1 MKAITALYLAQA
13 KEFLRSSSVFFVLI
27 LPVVFG
33 VFFGLVFGGG
43 GSNFTLQ
50 VGIANEDTGS
60 TGEQFVRSV
69 TPAETEE
76 GIEVVVGTRQEL
88 LDALEKAELHIVL
101 IVPENMTASLA
112 SGQTATVE
120 VYYDSSRQASSSIGL
135 GIVRTLIN
143 ETNLA
148 MSGVPR
154 LLTMNEQAV
163 QSHPLRSVDFYMPG
177 MLGVAL
183 LWLGVFGTAQPVI
196 SQRTTQVFRRIGITP
211 ISKATMLTAEVSLR
225 VTIGLLQA
233 AIFLLVGYF
242 GFQVGVMNWL
252 PFIGAVLLGTLVFV
266 SMGYVIVGLAR
277 TAESGAAIG
286 QLIQFPMMMLSG
298 SIMSAEFLPAFFQ
311 PIVAAMPLTYLS
323 DLLRQTMVGMTP
335 MYSMSFDF
343 AVLGAWFIGLSLLAV
358 RLWRWE

>member
-13 KEFLRSSSVFFVLI
+13 REFLRSSSVFFVLI
-27 LPVVFG
+27 LPITFG
-33 VFFGLVFGGG
+33 AFFGLVFTVGGD
-43 GSNFTLQ
+43 FTLQ
-50 VGIANEDTGS
+50 VGIANEDAGS
-60 TGEQFVRSV
+60 TGEQFTRSV
-69 TPAETEE
+69 IPSETEE
-76 GIEVVVGTRQEL
+76 GIEVTLGTRQEL

-101 IVPENMTASLA
+101 IVPENLTASLA
-112 SGQTATVE
+112 AGQAATVE
-120 VYYDSSRQASSSIGL
+120 VYYDSSRQESSSIGL

-154 LLTMNEQAV
+154 LLTMNEQPI

-211 ISKATMLTAEVSLR
+211 ISKTTMLIAEVSWR
-225 VTIGLLQA
+225 VTVGLLQA
-233 AIFLLVGYF
+233 VIFLLIGYF
-242 GFQVGVMNWL
+242 GFHVGVKDWL

-298 SIMSAEFLPAFFQ
+298 SIMSADLLPGFFR
-311 PIVAAMPLTYLS
+311 PIIAAMPLTYLS
-323 DLLRQTMVGMTP
+323 DLLHQTMVGMTP
-335 MYSMSFDF
+335 MYPMHVDF
-343 AVLGAWFIGLSLLAV
+343 AVLGAWFVGLSLLAV

>member
-1 MKAITALYLAQA
+1 MKAIAALYLAQA
-13 KEFLRSSSVFFVLI
+13 REFLRDRSSGFFVLL
-27 LPVVFG
+27 LPIAFG
-33 VFFGLVFGGG
+33 VFFGLVFAGG
-43 GSNFTLQ
+43 GSFTLQ
-50 VGIANEDTGS
+50 MGVANEDAGS
-60 TGEQFVRSV
+60 TGEQFVHSV
-69 TPAETEE
+69 TPPETGE
-76 GIEVVVGTRQEL
+76 GIEAILGTRQEL
-88 LDALEKAELHIVL
+88 LAALEKAELHIVL

-112 SGQTATVE
+112 SGQPATVE
-120 VYYDSSRQASSSIGL
+120 VYYDSSRSASSGIGL

-148 MSGVPR
+148 MSGATR
-154 LLTMNEQAV
+154 LLTMSEKAV

-196 SQRTTQVFRRIGITP
+196 SQRTTQVFRRLGITP
-211 ISKATMLTAEVSLR
+211 ISKATLLTAEVSWR
-225 VTIGLLQA
+225 VTVGLLQVLT
-233 AIFLLVGYF
+233 FLLVGYF
-242 GFQVGVMNWL
+242 GFQVGVKDWL

-266 SMGYVIVGLAR
+266 SLGYVIVGLAR
-277 TAESGAAIG
+277 SAESGAAIG

-298 SIMSAEFLPAFFQ
+298 SIMAVDFLPGFFQ

-335 MYSMSFDF
+335 MYPMIVDF
-343 AVLGAWFIGLSLLAV
+343 AVLGAWFVGLSVLAA

>member
-13 KEFLRSSSVFFVLI
+13 REFLRSSSVFFVLI
-27 LPVVFG
+27 LPVAFG

-43 GSNFTLQ
+43 SSFTLQ
-50 VGIANEDTGS
+50 VGIANEDAGS

-76 GIEVVVGTRQEL
+76 GIEVIVGTRQEL
-88 LDALEKAELHIVL
+88 LASLEKAELHIVL
-101 IVPENMTASLA
+101 VVPENMTASLA

-148 MSGVPR
+148 MSDAPR
-154 LLTMNEQAV
+154 LLTMSEKAV
-163 QSHPLRSVDFYMPG
+163 QSHPLRPVDFYMPG

-211 ISKATMLTAEVSLR
+211 ISKSTMLTAEVSLR

-233 AIFLLVGYF
+233 VIFLLVGYF
-242 GFQVGVMNWL
+242 GFKVGVMNWL
-252 PFIGAVLLGTLVFV
+252 PFVGAVLLGTLVFV

-277 TAESGAAIG
+277 TAESGAALG

-298 SIMSAEFLPAFFQ
+298 SIMSADFLPDFFK

-335 MYSMSFDF
+335 MYPMSIDF
-343 AVLGAWFIGLSLLAV
+343 AVLGAWFVGLSLLAV

>member
-13 KEFLRSSSVFFVLI
+13 REFLRSSSVFFVLI

-43 GSNFTLQ
+43 GSFALQ
-50 VGIANEDTGS
+50 LGIVNEDAGS
-60 TGEQFVRSV
+60 TGEQFIHSV
-69 TPAETEE
+69 TPSESEA
-76 GIEVVVGTRQEL
+76 GIEVTSGTRQEL
-88 LDALEKAELHIVL
+88 LAGLDRAELHVVL
-101 IVPENMTASLA
+101 ILPKNMTDSLA
-112 SGQTATVE
+112 SGQAATIE
-120 VYYDSSRQASSSIGL
+120 VYYDSSRPSSSGIGL

-148 MSGVPR
+148 LSGAPR
-154 LLTMNEQAV
+154 SLTMNEKAV

-183 LWLGVFGTAQPVI
+183 LWLGIFGTAQPVI

-211 ISKATMLTAEVSLR
+211 ISKATILTAEISLR
-225 VTIGLLQA
+225 VTIGMLQA
-233 AIFLLVGYF
+233 LIFLLVGYF
-242 GFQVGVMNWL
+242 GFQVGVKDWL
-252 PFIGAVLLGTLVFV
+252 PFISAVLLGTLVFV
-266 SMGYVIVGLAR
+266 SMGYVIVGMAR

-298 SIMSAEFLPAFFQ
+298 SIMSADLLPGFFQ
-311 PIVAAMPLTYLS
+311 PIIAAMPLTYLS

-335 MYSMSFDF
+335 IYPMTTDF
-343 AVLGAWFIGLSLLAV
+343 AVLGAWFAGLSLLAV

>member
-1 MKAITALYLAQA
+1 MKSISALYLAQA
-13 KEFLRSSSVFFVLI
+13 REFLRDRSSIFFVL
-27 LPVVFG
+27 LMPVVFG

-43 GSNFTLQ
+43 GSFTLQ
-50 VGIANEDTGS
+50 LGIVNQDTGS
-60 TGEQFVRSV
+60 TGEQFIQRV
-69 TPAETEE
+69 TPPDAEG
-76 GIEVVVGTRQEL
+76 GIAVITGTRQKL
-88 LDALEKAELHIVL
+88 LASLDKAELHIVL
-101 IVPENMTASLA
+101 VLPENMTAALA
-112 SGQTATVE
+112 SGQAATVE
-120 VYYDSSRQASSSIGL
+120 VFYDSSRSSSSGIGL

-143 ETNLA
+143 ETNLS

-154 LLTMNEQAV
+154 LLTMDEKVV

-196 SQRTTQVFRRIGITP
+196 TQRTTQVYRRIGITP
-211 ISKATMLTAEVSLR
+211 ISKTALLTAEVSWR
-225 VTIGLLQA
+225 VTVGLMQA
-233 AIFLLVGYF
+233 ATFLLVGYF
-242 GFQVGVMNWL
+242 GFQVGVKDWL
-252 PFIGAVLLGTLVFV
+252 PFVGAVLLGTFVFV

-277 TAESGAAIG
+277 SPESGAAIG

-298 SIMSAEFLPAFFQ
+298 SIMSADLLPKFFQ

-335 MYSMSFDF
+335 VYPMAVDF
-343 AVLGAWFIGLSLLAV
+343 AVLGAWFVGLSLLAV

>member
-13 KEFLRSSSVFFVLI
+13 KEFLRSSSVFFVLV
-27 LPVVFG
+27 LPVAFA
-33 VFFGLVFGGG
+33 VFFGLVFAGG
-43 GSNFTLQ
+43 GSFTLQ
-50 VGIANEDTGS
+50 VGIANEDAGS
-60 TGEQFVRSV
+60 IGEQFVRSV
-69 TPAETEE
+69 TPPESEE
-76 GIEVVVGTRQEL
+76 GIEVTLGTRQEL
-88 LDALEKAELHIVL
+88 LEALEKAELHIVL
-101 IVPENMTASLA
+101 IVPENMTNKLA
-112 SGQTATVE
+112 TGQTTTID
-120 VYYDSSRQASSSIGL
+120 VYYDSSHQESSSIGL

-148 MSGVPR
+148 MSGAPR
-154 LLTMNEQAV
+154 LVTMSEKAV

-211 ISKATMLTAEVSLR
+211 ISKITMLTAEVSWR
-225 VTIGLLQA
+225 VTVGLLQA
-233 AIFLLVGYF
+233 VIFLLIGYF
-242 GFQVGVMNWL
+242 GFRVGVKDWF

-266 SMGYVIVGLAR
+266 SMGYGIVGVAR

-298 SIMSAEFLPAFFQ
+298 SIMSADLLPGFFQ
-311 PIVAAMPLTYLS
+311 PIIAVMPLTYLS

-335 MYSMSFDF
+335 LYPMAVDF
-343 AVLGAWFIGLSLLAV
+343 AVLGAWFVGLSLLAV

>member
-1 MKAITALYLAQA
+1 MKTITALYLAQA
-13 KEFLRSSSVFFVLI
+13 REFLRDRSSIFFVLL

-43 GSNFTLQ
+43 SSFTLQ
-50 VGIANEDTGS
+50 LGIVNEDTGS
-60 TGEQFVRSV
+60 TGEQFIRSV
-69 TPAETEE
+69 TPPETEE
-76 GIEVVVGTRQEL
+76 GIEVIIGTRQEL
-88 LDALEKAELHIVL
+88 LASLDKAELHIVL
-101 IVPENMTASLA
+101 ILPENMTASLT
-112 SGQTATVE
+112 SGQAATVE
-120 VYYDSSRQASSSIGL
+120 VYYDSSRPSSSGIGL

-143 ETNLA
+143 ETNLS

-154 LLTMNEQAV
+154 LLTMNEKAV

-196 SQRTTQVFRRIGITP
+196 TQRTTQVYRRIGITP
-211 ISKATMLTAEVSLR
+211 ISKTALLTAEVSWR
-225 VTIGLLQA
+225 VTVGLMQA
-233 AIFLLVGYF
+233 ATFLLVGYF
-242 GFQVGVMNWL
+242 GFQVGVKDWL
-252 PFIGAVLLGTLVFV
+252 PFVGAVLLGTFVFV

-298 SIMSAEFLPAFFQ
+298 SIMSADLLPKFFQ

-335 MYSMSFDF
+335 MYSMTVDF
-343 AVLGAWFIGLSLLAV
+343 AVLGAWFVGLSLLAV
-358 RLWRWE
+358 WLWRWE

>member
-1 MKAITALYLAQA
+1 
-13 KEFLRSSSVFFVLI
+13 VLI
-27 LPVVFG
+27 LPIAFG
-33 VFFGLVFGGG
+33 AFFGLVFAGG
-43 GSNFTLQ
+43 GSFTLQ
-50 VGIANEDTGS
+50 VGIANEDAGS
-60 TGEQFVRSV
+60 TGEQFVHSI
-69 TPAETEE
+69 TPTEVEE
-76 GIEVVVGTRQEL
+76 GIEVIIGTREEL

-101 IVPENMTASLA
+101 IVPEDMTDSLA
-112 SGQTATVE
+112 TGQTAVVE
-120 VYYDSSRQASSSIGL
+120 VYYDSSRQATSNIGL
-135 GIVRTLIN
+135 EIVRTLIN

-148 MSGVPR
+148 MSGAPR
-154 LLTMNEQAV
+154 LLMMNEQPV

-211 ISKATMLTAEVSLR
+211 ISKTIMLTAEVSWRLT
-225 VTIGLLQA
+225 VGLLQA
-233 AIFLLVGYF
+233 VIFLLIGYF
-242 GFQVGVMNWL
+242 GFQVGVKTWL

-298 SIMSAEFLPAFFQ
+298 SIMSADLLPGFFQ
-311 PIVAAMPLTYLS
+311 PIIAVMPLTYLS
-323 DLLRQTMVGMTP
+323 DLLRQTMVGMAP
-335 MYSMSFDF
+335 MYPMYVDF
-343 AVLGAWFIGLSLLAV
+343 TVLGAWFVGLSLLAV

>member
-13 KEFLRSSSVFFVLI
+13 REFLRSSSVFFVLI

-33 VFFGLVFGGG
+33 AFFGLVFAGG
-43 GSNFTLQ
+43 GSFTLQ
-50 VGIANEDTGS
+50 VGIANEDAGL

-69 TPAETEE
+69 TPPETED
-76 GIEVVVGTRQEL
+76 GIKVTTGTRQEL
-88 LDALEKAELHIVL
+88 LASLEKAELHIVL

-112 SGQTATVE
+112 SGQPAAIE

-143 ETNLA
+143 ETNLV
-148 MSGVPR
+148 MSDAPR
-154 LLTMNEQAV
+154 LLTMSEKAV
-163 QSHPLRSVDFYMPG
+163 QSHPLRPVDFYMPG

-211 ISKATMLTAEVSLR
+211 ISKTTMLTAEVSFR
-225 VTIGLLQA
+225 VTVGLLQA
-233 AIFLLVGYF
+233 LIFLLVGYF
-242 GFQVGVMNWL
+242 GFQVGVKDWL

-298 SIMSAEFLPAFFQ
+298 SIMSAELLPGFFQ
-311 PIVAAMPLTYLS
+311 PIIAVMPLTYLS

-335 MYSMSFDF
+335 MYSMTVDF
-343 AVLGAWFIGLSLLAV
+343 AVLGAWFVGLSLLAV